1 MRGDRGEVADG
12 YGGGGRERKKK
23 EVLRLAVLRSPTT
36 CSSDVKYCVS
46 SSSFFDAAS
55 VIAAASFS
63 SFDAAAASVVGAA
76 FSFFDAA
83 FVC

>member
-1 MRGDRGEVADG
+1 MSARAEHAKHVCAH
-12 YGGGGRERKKK
+12 
-23 EVLRLAVLRSPTT
+23 ANP
-36 CSSDVKYCVS
+36 
-46 SSSFFDAAS
+46 FFDAAS

-76 FSFFDAA
+76 FSFFDAV